1 MKYLKV
7 GKILNTH
14 GIKGM
19 LKILSLTD
27 YDERFEELEWVYIQG
42 YNEKFHI
49 DKISYRPKDI
59 LISLQGFDDINKV
72 EKFKGKY
79 ILIDESQKRELPEDT
94 HYISDLIGLDVY
106 TVKDQYL
113 GKVIDIL
120 QGGSSDIYVIK
131 NHDTNKEVMIPAVKE
146 FIPTISLE
154 DKKVIVDP
162 IEGMIE

>member
-19 LKILSLTD
+19 LKIQSLTD

-42 YNEKFHI
+42 YSEKLYI
-49 DKISYRPKDI
+49 DKISYRSKDI
-59 LISLQGFDDINKV
+59 LLSFKNYDDINKV

-79 ILIDESQKRELPEDT
+79 VLIDESQKRELPEDT
-94 HYISDLIGLDVY
+94 HYIADLIGLDVY
-106 TVKDQYL
+106 TVEEKYL

-120 QGGSSDIYVIK
+120 QTGSADVYIIK
-131 NHDTNKEVMIPAVKE
+131 DGKTNKEIMIPAVKE
-146 FIPTISLE
+146 FIPIVSLE
-154 DKKVIVDP
+154 EGKIIVNP